1 MKDASSS
8 NHQRR
13 HLLTQL
19 LRLRRFEQRSTKLIQ
34 DGSMHGLLPQ
44 VWREGAM
51 AVGVMQALTAEDRVV
66 AGARCHL
73 YALARGVPMNEVV
86 AELCGKITGP
96 NRGRGGP
103 FHLYDRQRRFYGDH
117 SLAAGGLPMAIGL
130 AWSDKLQQRNRVT
143 VCFASA
149 SLSAPNEWVG
159 SLNLARS
166 AALPLLCIA
175 AKPSTGQT
183 SGASLAKA
191 NRISEPNDR
200 LFEDHPFEEHPF
212 DGQAIEVDESDV
224 IHVVA
229 AAKVACDAIRRGD
242 GPQFLVYDCS
252 PHIMAQHGSQSVTK
266 RDLNSVEP
274 AAESWPD
281 PGAIEHLSQWLR
293 DHNKLSDAAGAAIET
308 ALEWEFNEAVR
319 FAEASGREPANAL
332 FDRIFAHTLGTNPE
346 V

>member
-1 MKDASSS
+1 MKTSIS
-8 NHQRR
+8 NLQRR
-13 HLLTQL
+13 HLLTHM

-51 AVGVMQALTAEDRVV
+51 AVGVMQALTADDRVV
-66 AGARCHL
+66 AAARCHL
-73 YALARGVPMNEVV
+73 YALALGVPMNDVM
-86 AELCGKITGP
+86 AELFGKITGP
-96 NRGRGGP
+96 NRGRGGSV
-103 FHLYDRQRRFYGDH
+103 HLYDRDRRFYGDH
-117 SLAAGGLPMAIGL
+117 SLAAGGLPMAVGL

-175 AKPSTGQT
+175 AKPRTAQT
-183 SGASLAKA
+183 AGAPLAKA
-191 NRISEPNDR
+191 DRISEPDGH
-200 LFEDHPFEEHPF
+200 LFEDHLFEDHPF
-212 DGQAIEVDESDV
+212 DGQAIEVDEADV
-224 IHVVA
+224 IHVAA
-229 AAKVACDAIRRGD
+229 AAKAACDAIRRGE
-242 GPQFLVYDCS
+242 GPQFLVYDCRPLRVGQLGLDNAGKQVLDS
-252 PHIMAQHGSQSVTK
+252 A
-266 RDLNSVEP
+266 EP

-332 FDRIFAHTLGTNPE
+332 FDRIFAHP
-346 V
+346 

>member
-1 MKDASSS
+1 MKDGIS
-8 NHQRR
+8 NLQRR
-13 HLLTQL
+13 HLLTQM
-19 LRLRRFEQRSTKLIQ
+19 LRLRRFEHRSTKLVQ

-51 AVGVMQALTAEDRVV
+51 AVGVMQALTADDRVV
-66 AGARCHL
+66 AAARCHL
-73 YALARGVPMNEVV
+73 YALALGVPMNDVM
-86 AELCGKITGP
+86 AELFGKITGP
-96 NRGRGGP
+96 NRGRGGS
-103 FHLYDRQRRFYGDH
+103 FHLYDPDRRFYGDH
-117 SLAAGGLPMAIGL
+117 SLAAGGLPMAVGL

-175 AKPSTGQT
+175 AKPRTGQI
-183 SGASLAKA
+183 SGAPLAKA
-191 NRISEPNDR
+191 GRISEPDDP
-200 LFEDHPFEEHPF
+200 LFEDHLFEDHSF

-224 IHVVA
+224 IHVAA
-229 AAKVACDAIRRGD
+229 AAKAACDAIRRGE
-242 GPQFLVYDCS
+242 GPQFLAYDCR
-252 PHIMAQHGSQSVTK
+252 PLRVGQPGLDDTGKQV
-266 RDLNSVEP
+266 LNSAEP

-293 DHNKLSDAAGAAIET
+293 DHKKLSDAAGAAIET
-308 ALEWEFNEAVR
+308 ALDWEFNEAVR

-332 FDRIFAHTLGTNPE
+332 FDRIFAHP
-346 V
+346 

>member
-1 MKDASSS
+1 MKDGIS
-8 NHQRR
+8 NLQRR
-13 HLLTQL
+13 HLLTQM
-19 LRLRRFEQRSTKLIQ
+19 LRLRRFEHRSTKLVQ

-51 AVGVMQALTAEDRVV
+51 AVGVMQALTADDRVV
-66 AGARCHL
+66 AAARCHL

-191 NRISEPNDR
+191 GRISEPDDP
-200 LFEDHPFEEHPF
+200 LFEDHLFEDHSF

-224 IHVVA
+224 IHVAA
-229 AAKVACDAIRRGD
+229 AAKAACDAIRRGE
-242 GPQFLVYDCS
+242 GPQFLAYDCR
-252 PHIMAQHGSQSVTK
+252 PLRVGQPGLDDTGKQV
-266 RDLNSVEP
+266 LNSAEP

-308 ALEWEFNEAVR
+308 ALDWEFNEAVR

-332 FDRIFAHTLGTNPE
+332 FDRIFAHP
-346 V
+346 

>member
-1 MKDASSS
+1 MKDGIS
-8 NHQRR
+8 NLQRR
-13 HLLTQL
+13 HLLTQM
-19 LRLRRFEQRSTKLIQ
+19 LRLRRFEHRSTKLVQ

-44 VWREGAM
+44 VWRESVM
-51 AVGVMQALTAEDRVV
+51 AVGVMQALTADDRVV
-66 AGARCHL
+66 AAARCHL
-73 YALARGVPMNEVV
+73 YALALGVPMNDVM
-86 AELCGKITGP
+86 AELFGKITGP
-96 NRGRGGP
+96 NRGRGGSV
-103 FHLYDRQRRFYGDH
+103 HLYDRDRRFYGDH
-117 SLAAGGLPMAIGL
+117 SLAAGGLPMAVGL

-175 AKPSTGQT
+175 AKPRTAQT
-183 SGASLAKA
+183 AGAPLAKA
-191 NRISEPNDR
+191 DRTSESDGH
-200 LFEDHPFEEHPF
+200 LFEDHPF

-224 IHVVA
+224 IHVAA
-229 AAKVACDAIRRGD
+229 AAKAACDAIRRGE
-242 GPQFLVYDCS
+242 GPQFLAYDCRPLIVGQLGLDNAGKQLLDS
-252 PHIMAQHGSQSVTK
+252 A
-266 RDLNSVEP
+266 EP

-332 FDRIFAHTLGTNPE
+332 FDRIFAHP
-346 V
+346 

>member
-1 MKDASSS
+1 MKDGIS
-8 NHQRR
+8 NLQRR
-13 HLLTQL
+13 HLLTQM
-19 LRLRRFEQRSTKLIQ
+19 LRLRRFEHRSTKLVQ

-51 AVGVMQALTAEDRVV
+51 AVGVMQALTADDRVV

-73 YALARGVPMNEVV
+73 YALARGVPMNDVM
-86 AELCGKITGP
+86 AELFGKITGP

-103 FHLYDRQRRFYGDH
+103 FHLYDRDRRFYGDH
-117 SLAAGGLPMAIGL
+117 SLAAGGLPMAVGL

-149 SLSAPNEWVG
+149 SLSTPNEWVG

-175 AKPSTGQT
+175 AKPRTAQT
-183 SGASLAKA
+183 AGAPLAKA
-191 NRISEPNDR
+191 DRTSESDGH
-200 LFEDHPFEEHPF
+200 LFEDHLFEDHPF

-224 IHVVA
+224 IHVAA
-229 AAKVACDAIRRGD
+229 AAKAACDAIRRGE
-242 GPQFLVYDCS
+242 GPQFLAYDCC
-252 PHIMAQHGSQSVTK
+252 PLIVGQLGLDDTGKQV
-266 RDLNSVEP
+266 LNSAEP

-332 FDRIFAHTLGTNPE
+332 SDRIFAHP
-346 V
+346 

>member
-1 MKDASSS
+1 MKTSIS
-8 NHQRR
+8 NLQRR

-66 AGARCHL
+66 AAARCHL
-73 YALARGVPMNEVV
+73 YALARGVPMNAVM
-86 AELCGKITGP
+86 AELFGKITGP
-96 NRGRGGP
+96 NRGRGGS
-103 FHLYDRQRRFYGDH
+103 FHLYDRDRRFCGDH
-117 SLAAGGLPMAIGL
+117 SLAAGGLPMAVGL
-130 AWSDKLQQRNRVT
+130 AWSDKLHQRNRVT

-200 LFEDHPFEEHPF
+200 LFEDHPF

-224 IHVVA
+224 IHVAA
-229 AAKVACDAIRRGD
+229 AAKAACDAIRRGE
-242 GPQFLVYDCS
+242 GPQFLAYDCRPLRVGQLGLDNAGKQVLDS
-252 PHIMAQHGSQSVTK
+252 A
-266 RDLNSVEP
+266 EP

-332 FDRIFAHTLGTNPE
+332 FDRIFAHPLGTNPE